1 MFKRSSKCRKVVLL
15 QCSLRDGCV
24 HHEWNFLP
32 NQFHHNF
39 VLDLGKAANFPYATI
54 NPEEARVLV
63 PDGRFDWLCDSYKP
77 ASRVPAVLTCID
89 IAGLTAV
96 RLTSFP
102 FSTLEKADHDTRVPQ
117 LVQVSAM
124 LSCPMSVL
132 SMEFSRL
139 SERLMT
145 QKSSMSREK
154 STQSVIWR

>member
-1 MFKRSSKCRKVVLL
+1 MLESRPSSMFSQRRVCLSRVEFFAQSI
-15 QCSLRDGCV
+15 
-24 HHEWNFLP
+24 HHT
-32 NQFHHNF
+32 F

-63 PDGRFDWLCDSYKP
+63 PDARFDWLCDAYKP

-96 RLTSFP
+96 RLSSFP
-102 FSTLEKADHDTRVPQ
+102 FSILKKADHDTRVPQ
-117 LVQVSAM
+117 PVQVSAM

-154 STQSVIWR
+154 STQSVIWK